1 MAKDKITKVTT
12 PKAPKT
18 KTTRV
23 DNSEWKATSPLSGS
37 GQSWSEWGKSNPN
50 REANAQSR
58 KAEFQK
64 EPTTMT
70 RAGTPQRD
78 EMVAK
83 WKAARPVTGKGG
95 AKSDEDKEAKRQS
108 MIFWAKNNPNKG
120 TNAGR
125 AIREEKAK
133 KAPTPPRAP
142 KSKKAAAP
150 KRGKKK

>member
-1 MAKDKITKVTT
+1 MPKDKITKVTT
-12 PKAPKT
+12 PKAPKN

-23 DNSEWKATSPLSGS
+23 DNTEWKSTSPLSGS
-37 GQSWSEWGKSNPN
+37 GESWSSWGKSNPN

-70 RAGTPQRD
+70 RAGTDKR
-78 EMVAK
+78 EAMVAK

-95 AKSDEDKEAKRQS
+95 AKSDEDKAAKRDS
-108 MIFWAKNNPNKG
+108 MIAWAKANPNKG

-125 AIREEKAK
+125 AIRQEKAK
-133 KAPTPPRAP
+133 KAPAP
-142 KSKKAAAP
+142 KKAAAP

>member
-1 MAKDKITKVTT
+1 MAKDKITKVDT
-12 PKAPKT
+12 PKTPKN

-23 DNSEWKATSPLSGS
+23 DNKDWKESSPLSGS

-70 RAGTPQRD
+70 RAGTTKRD

-95 AKSDEDKEAKRQS
+95 AKSDEDKAAKRDS
-108 MIFWAKNNPNKG
+108 MIAWAKANPNKG

-125 AIREEKAK
+125 AIRQEKAK
-133 KAPTPPRAP
+133 KATAP
-142 KSKKAAAP
+142 KKAAAP

>member
-12 PKAPKT
+12 PKAPKN

-23 DNSEWKATSPLSGS
+23 DNTEWKASSPLSGS

-50 REANAQSR
+50 REENAESR
-58 KAEFQK
+58 KAELQK
-64 EPTTMT
+64 EPTTAT
-70 RAGTPQRD
+70 KANTPQRD

-95 AKSDEDKEAKRQS
+95 AKSDADKEKKRQD
-108 MIFWAKNNPNKG
+108 MISWAKWNPNKG
-120 TNAGR
+120 TNANR

-142 KSKKAAAP
+142 KAKKAAAP

>member
-1 MAKDKITKVTT
+1 MPKDKITKVTT

-58 KAEFQK
+58 KAEFAK

-70 RAGTPQRD
+70 RANTAKRD
-78 EMVAK
+78 EMVQK
-83 WKAARPVTGKGG
+83 WKDARPVTGKGG
-95 AKSDEDKEAKRQS
+95 AKSDEDKAAKRDS
-108 MIFWAKNNPNKG
+108 MIAWAKANPNKG

-133 KAPTPPRAP
+133 KAPAP
-142 KSKKAAAP
+142 KKSAAP

>member
-1 MAKDKITKVTT
+1 MAKDKITKVDT
-12 PKAPKT
+12 PKTPKN

-23 DNSEWKATSPLSGS
+23 DNKEWKESSPLSGS

-70 RAGTPQRD
+70 RAGTTKRD

-95 AKSDEDKEAKRQS
+95 AKSDEDKAAKRDS
-108 MIFWAKNNPNKG
+108 MIAWAKANPNKG

-125 AIREEKAK
+125 AIRQEKAK
-133 KAPTPPRAP
+133 KATAP
-142 KSKKAAAP
+142 KKAAAP

>member
-1 MAKDKITKVTT
+1 MAKPKITKVTP

-23 DNSEWKATSPLSGS
+23 DNTEWKESSPLSGS
-37 GQSWSEWGKSNPN
+37 GQSWSEWAKSNPN
-50 REANAQSR
+50 REANAQKR
-58 KAEFQK
+58 KYEFSK

-70 RAGTPQRD
+70 RANTPQRD

-95 AKSDEDKEAKRQS
+95 AKSDEDKAAKRDS
-108 MIFWAKNNPNKG
+108 MIAWAKANPNKG

-125 AIREEKAK
+125 AIRQEKAK
-133 KAPTPPRAP
+133 KAPTPKPKKATAP
-142 KSKKAAAP
+142 K
-150 KRGKKK
+150 KKK

>member
-1 MAKDKITKVTT
+1 MSKEKITKVTT
-12 PKAPKT
+12 PKAPKN

-23 DNSEWKATSPLSGS
+23 DNTEWKSSSPLSGS

-95 AKSDEDKEAKRQS
+95 AKSEEDKAAKRIPTKELMLDVLFDKRKQRKHQS
-108 MIFWAKNNPNKG
+108 QRKLPHQSVVRRSEDSRSSL
-120 TNAGR
+120 GR
-125 AIREEKAK
+125 
-133 KAPTPPRAP
+133 
-142 KSKKAAAP
+142 
-150 KRGKKK
+150 

>member
-1 MAKDKITKVTT
+1 MAKDKITKVD
-12 PKAPKT
+12 APKT
-18 KTTRV
+18 PKNKTTRV
-23 DNSEWKATSPLSGS
+23 DNAEWKATSPLSGS

-70 RAGTPQRD
+70 RAGTTKRD

-95 AKSDEDKEAKRQS
+95 AKSDEDKEKKRND
-108 MIFWAKNNPNKG
+108 MIAWAKANPNKG

-125 AIREEKAK
+125 AIRQEKAK
-133 KAPTPPRAP
+133 KATAP
-142 KSKKAAAP
+142 KKAAAP

>member
-1 MAKDKITKVTT
+1 VPKDKITKVET
-12 PKAPKT
+12 PKAPKN

-23 DNSEWKATSPLSGS
+23 DNKEWKDSSPLSGS

-70 RAGTPQRD
+70 RAGTTKRD

-95 AKSDEDKEAKRQS
+95 AKSDEDKAAKRDS
-108 MIFWAKNNPNKG
+108 MIAWAKANPNKG

-125 AIREEKAK
+125 AIRQEKAK
-133 KAPTPPRAP
+133 KATAP
-142 KSKKAAAP
+142 KKAAAP

>member
-1 MAKDKITKVTT
+1 MAKPKITKVDE
-12 PKAPKT
+12 PKKPTNKI
-18 KTTRV
+18 TRV
-23 DNSEWKATSPLSGS
+23 DNKEWKESSPLSGS

-70 RAGTPQRD
+70 RAGTTKRD

-95 AKSDEDKEAKRQS
+95 AKSDEDKAAKRDS
-108 MIFWAKNNPNKG
+108 MIAWAKANPNKG

-125 AIREEKAK
+125 AIRQEKAK
-133 KAPTPPRAP
+133 KATAP
-142 KSKKAAAP
+142 KKAAAP

>member
-1 MAKDKITKVTT
+1 MPKDKITKVTT
-12 PKAPKT
+12 PKAPKN

-23 DNSEWKATSPLSGS
+23 DNSEWKNSSPLSGS
-37 GQSWSEWGKSNPN
+37 GESWSSWGKSNPN

-70 RAGTPQRD
+70 RAGTDKR
-78 EMVAK
+78 EAMVAK

-95 AKSDEDKEAKRQS
+95 AKSDEDKAAKRDS
-108 MIFWAKNNPNKG
+108 MIAWAKANPNKG

-125 AIREEKAK
+125 AIRQEKAK
-133 KAPTPPRAP
+133 KAPAP
-142 KSKKAAAP
+142 KKAAAP

>member
-1 MAKDKITKVTT
+1 MPKDKITKVTT

-23 DNSEWKATSPLSGS
+23 DNSEWKASSPLSGS

-95 AKSDEDKEAKRQS
+95 AKTDEDKEAKRQS

>member
-1 MAKDKITKVTT
+1 MPKDKITKVTT

-23 DNSEWKATSPLSGS
+23 DNTEWKASSPLSGS

-64 EPTTMT
+64 EPTTAT
-70 RAGTPQRD
+70 KANTPQRD

-95 AKSDEDKEAKRQS
+95 AKSDEDKEKKRQD
-108 MIFWAKNNPNKG
+108 MISWAKWNPNKG
-120 TNAGR
+120 TNANR

-142 KSKKAAAP
+142 KSKKATAP

>member
-1 MAKDKITKVTT
+1 MSKDKITKVTT
-12 PKAPKT
+12 PKAPKN

-23 DNSEWKATSPLSGS
+23 DNTEWKATSPLSGS

-70 RAGTPQRD
+70 RAGTAKRD

-95 AKSDEDKEAKRQS
+95 AKSDEDKEKKRQD

-125 AIREEKAK
+125 AIRQEKAK
-133 KAPTPPRAP
+133 KAPAP
-142 KSKKAAAP
+142 KKAAAP

>member
-1 MAKDKITKVTT
+1 MPKDKITKVET
-12 PKAPKT
+12 PKAPKN

-23 DNSEWKATSPLSGS
+23 DNKEWKESSPLSGS
-37 GQSWSEWGKSNPN
+37 GESWSSWGKSNPN

-70 RAGTPQRD
+70 RAGTSKR
-78 EMVAK
+78 EAMVAK

-95 AKSDEDKEAKRQS
+95 AKSDEDKAAKRDS
-108 MIFWAKNNPNKG
+108 MIAWAKANPNKG

-125 AIREEKAK
+125 AIRQEKAK
-133 KAPTPPRAP
+133 KAPAP
-142 KSKKAAAP
+142 KKAAAP

>member
-1 MAKDKITKVTT
+1 MPKDKITKVTT
-12 PKAPKT
+12 PKAPKN

-23 DNSEWKATSPLSGS
+23 DNAEWKATSPLSGS
-37 GQSWSEWGKSNPN
+37 GESWSSWGKSNPN

-70 RAGTPQRD
+70 RAGTDKR
-78 EMVAK
+78 EAMVAK

-95 AKSDEDKEAKRQS
+95 AKSDEDKAAKRDS
-108 MIFWAKNNPNKG
+108 MIAWAKANPNKG

-125 AIREEKAK
+125 AIRQEKAK
-133 KAPTPPRAP
+133 KAPAP
-142 KSKKAAAP
+142 KKAAAP

>member
-12 PKAPKT
+12 PKAPKN

-50 REANAQSR
+50 REANANQR
-58 KAEFQK
+58 KAEFAK

-70 RAGTPQRD
+70 RAGTSKRD

-95 AKSDEDKEAKRQS
+95 AKSDEDKAAKRDS
-108 MIFWAKNNPNKG
+108 MIAWAKANPNKG

-133 KAPTPPRAP
+133 KAPKP
-142 KSKKAAAP
+142 KKAAAP
-150 KRGKKK
+150 KRGKK

>member
-1 MAKDKITKVTT
+1 MPKDKITKVTT

-23 DNSEWKATSPLSGS
+23 DNTEWKASSPLSGS

-64 EPTTMT
+64 EPTTAT
-70 RAGTPQRD
+70 KANTPQRD

-83 WKAARPVTGKGG
+83 WKSARPVTGKGG
-95 AKSDEDKEAKRQS
+95 AKSDEDKEKKRQD
-108 MIFWAKNNPNKG
+108 MISWAKWNPNKG
-120 TNAGR
+120 TNANR

-142 KSKKAAAP
+142 KAKKAAAP